1 MYFLTNSS
9 FRLAKM
15 EFMSSEKSI
24 FLFRAFLKLL
34 KFGGDNS
41 CLWKL
46 IFWLVELIFTHFS
59 DTPPSES
66 YFPSSVNVILNE
78 SSSRYGGDT
87 FSVLW
92 KPFSLIKY
100 FFLTVEAFNE
110 ISGNPFLGGKDFI
123 PTSRKQF
130 LSSENCFLLFRSS
143 FLRVEISSLYFL

>member
-15 EFMSSEKSI
+15 EFLSSEKSI

-92 KPFSLIKY
+92 KPLSLIY
-100 FFLTVEAFNE
+100 SFFPPVETVTE
-110 ISGNPFLGGKDFI
+110 ISGNPFFGGKDFI
-123 PTSRKQF
+123 SVSRKRF
-130 LSSENCFLLFRSS
+130 S
-143 FLRVEISSLYFL
+143 V

>member
-15 EFMSSEKSI
+15 EFLSSEKSI

-78 SSSRYGGDT
+78 SSSRYGGDILCPVKT
-87 FSVLW
+87 AFSYLFFFFHQW
-92 KPFSLIKY
+92 KQLLK
-100 FFLTVEAFNE
+100 LVE
-110 ISGNPFLGGKDFI
+110 IHFLGGKTLFPSAERD
-123 PTSRKQF
+123 F
-130 LSSENCFLLFRSS
+130 LSSENCLLIFCAS
-143 FLRVEISSLYFL
+143 FLQVKTVRETS